1 VTGLYWH
8 IDRWRKSTAYSEM
21 TTEAQGAYRNLL
33 DEATLRDGGITAD
46 ETVLA
51 FVACRGEVKVWR
63 RVREAVLARFELRED
78 GKLYNRTLE
87 QVLATS
93 QKRIDKQQR
102 YRDRV
107 AAERGNAPG
116 NASRNAPVTKPESVG
131 NKRRYQDQDQ
141 DVQELVPGR
150 QASTD
155 PPRQVDKPA
164 RLPASQAGNRH
175 AEHLPGF
182 CDWVCLPSAFA
193 AERLRAAQLSPDHAE
208 DFVAWAHATRE
219 AFAGTPVD
227 TSKPFDFWRARWA
240 EATADTQ
247 PTSAEREAW
256 ARYTRSLGKMT
267 LAEYVRHTRRGPGN
281 TGPVAPL
288 FAPFITRKDQLA

>member
-1 VTGLYWH
+1 MNGLYWH

-33 DEATLRDGGITAD
+33 DEATLRDGGITPD

-63 RVREAVLARFELRED
+63 RVREAVLARFELRAD

-87 QVLATS
+87 QVLVTS

-102 YRDRV
+102 YRDRI
-107 AAERGNAPG
+107 AAERGNARG
-116 NASRNAPVTKPESVG
+116 NASRNAPVTKPESAG
-131 NKRRYQDQDQ
+131 NKQRYQDQDQ

-155 PPRQVDKPA
+155 RPREVDKA
-164 RLPASQAGNRH
+164 RSPASQADDRH
-175 AEHLPGF
+175 ADHVPGF
-182 CDWVCLPSAFA
+182 CDWVCLPRVFVL
-193 AERLRAAQLSPDHAE
+193 ERFPRLGGADLD
-208 DFVAWAHATRE
+208 DFVAWAE
-219 AFAGTPVD
+219 AVRLTFADVPVD
-227 TSKPFDFWRARWA
+227 HRHPFDFWRLRLA
-240 EATADTQ
+240 EATADVTP
-247 PTSAEREAW
+247 PTAEREAW

-267 LAEYVRHTRRGPGN
+267 LAEYVHHTRRGPN
-281 TGPVAPL
+281 AGPVAPL
-288 FAPFITRKDQLA
+288 FAPFITRKDQPA